1 MRYLPHTEEEVR
13 QMLAT
18 AGFSSTDDLFRTIPP
33 EARFDRDLDLPPA
46 LGEARLMRHVSS
58 IADKNQ
64 GARMLSFLGCG
75 AYAHHIPPA
84 VDQLLLRSEFYTAYT
99 PYQPEV
105 AQGTL
110 QAIWEFQTM
119 VSELYGLPLANAS
132 LYDGASATAE
142 GVLMARRLTK
152 RDGVVAS
159 ECVHPHYR
167 ETTRAYLQGSA
178 PEAFRSIPVDASGA
192 ANLDALIA
200 EIGESTACVV
210 VGSPSF
216 LGPITDLRRL
226 ADACHDA
233 GALLVVAVVEPY
245 ALALVEAPGKWGADI
260 VVGEGQP
267 LACPPQFGGPGV
279 GLFACRDDRKYLQQ
293 LPGRVCGET
302 VDQDGKQGFVLTLST
317 REQHIRRERAT
328 SNICTNQGL
337 LALAFTIRLALLGKS
352 GFVAAAK
359 QCLAKAHYLRARL
372 AEFEGLSLC
381 HPDAKIFNEFAVR
394 VDGGSARDL
403 LSRLETKNIIGGLD
417 LGLFDETRK
426 DQILL
431 AVTEQHTREDLDDFL
446 AAVRSVLAG

>member
-1 MRYLPHTEEEVR
+1 MRYLPHTEQEVKE
-13 QMLAT
+13 MLAT
-18 AGFSSTDDLFRTIPP
+18 AGMTSIDDLFRTIPA
-33 EARFDRDLDLPPA
+33 EARCKKQLDLPAP
-46 LGEARLMRHVSS
+46 LGEARLMRHVAS

-64 GARMLSFLGCG
+64 GAKMLSFLGCG

-152 RDGVVAS
+152 RSDVILS

-167 ETTRAYLQGSA
+167 ETTTAYLQGSA
-178 PEAFRSIPVDASGA
+178 DQACQTVSMDENGGA
-192 ANLDALIA
+192 DIDALL
-200 EIGESTACVV
+200 GRLSDTTACVV
-210 VGSPSF
+210 VGSPSY
-216 LGPITDLRRL
+216 LGPVADLRRL
-226 ADACHDA
+226 ADECHA
-233 GALLVVAVVEPY
+233 RGVLLVVSVVEPY
-245 ALALVEAPGKWGADI
+245 ALALVEPPGAWGADI

-279 GLFACRDDRKYLQQ
+279 GLLSCRDDRKYLQQ

-302 VDQDGKQGFVLTLST
+302 VDQNGKQGFVLTLST

-359 QCLAKAHYLRARL
+359 QCLAKAHYLRDQL
-372 AEFEGLSLC
+372 GSIPGLDLV
-381 HPDAKIFNEFAVR
+381 HPGAAIFNEFAVR
-394 VDGGSARDL
+394 VAGGSAKDL
-403 LSRLETKNIIGGLD
+403 LGRLEAKNVIGGLD
-417 LGLFDETRK
+417 LGQFDAQRA
-426 DQILL
+426 DQILI
-431 AVTEQHTREDLDDFL
+431 AVTEQHTREDLDEYV
-446 AAVRSVLAG
+446 AAMRATLSA